1 MTISPSTKTY
11 AVLGHPIRHS
21 LSPVMHN
28 AALAALGM
36 DAVYLAFDVPPERLM
51 PVLEV
56 MAELGF
62 GGVNLTVPLKEIA
75 FRGLV
80 RLNESAQRLGSV
92 NTVKFSPAGLE
103 GFSTDGEG
111 FLRAVQEAFQLS
123 VAGHALFIL
132 GCGGAGRAVALAAAM
147 AGAERL
153 LLADKELPRVRKLE
167 QEIAS
172 LPRKVRVQVVASD
185 PVAWAHAGREADLVV
200 HATPMGM
207 HPGEASLLSADA
219 FRPGQWVYDLIYM
232 FPETVLMKV
241 ARECGARVSNGLGM
255 LLHQGARSFSIWT
268 GVEPP
273 VDVMR
278 KVLEQSVYSHHK

>member
-1 MTISPSTKTY
+1 MNISPSTKTY

-28 AALAALGM
+28 AAMAALGM
-36 DAVYLAFDVPPERLM
+36 DAVYLAFDVPPKRLM
-51 PVLEV
+51 PILEV

-62 GGVNLTVPLKEIA
+62 GGVNLTVPLKEVA

-80 RLNESAQRLGSV
+80 RLDESARRLGSV
-92 NTVKFSPAGLE
+92 NTVKFSPQGLE

-111 FLRAVQEAFQLS
+111 FLRALQEAFQLS
-123 VAGHALFIL
+123 ISGHALFIL

-147 AGAERL
+147 AGADCL
-153 LLADKELPRVRKLE
+153 LLADKELSRVRKLE
-167 QEIAS
+167 QEIAA
-172 LPRKVRVQVVASD
+172 LPRKGRVQVVASD
-185 PVAWAHAGREADLVV
+185 PAAWTQAGREADIVV

-207 HPGEASLLSADA
+207 HPGEVSPLAADA

-232 FPETVLMKV
+232 FPETAVMKV
-241 ARECGARVSNGLGM
+241 ARERGARVSNGLGM

-278 KVLEQSVYSHHK
+278 KVLEQGVYGKT